1 MLKLILAL
9 ETDGAPLEYGNC
21 VIDYI
26 FNVLG
31 RRPALLAAF
40 GLLAMLAGCD
50 SENNGAAPGRAK
62 TGPTTITALIWAPDW
77 PQEMQEIA
85 AAFTRAH
92 PDIKVDLQFMI
103 GNSVEENLK
112 PKVAANR
119 LPDLISI
126 NPNAYATGLAEQG
139 ILVDVGRSAA
149 WGNMLDRLKPD
160 WTAPSGRRYGVA
172 GGVAATLIYY
182 NKEMFR
188 RAGVTTLPSN
198 FEQFLAVCAQ
208 LKKAG
213 VTPLVLDGCFP
224 NMLANGPF
232 SYSFANNVAA
242 RQPDWRQQLAAGRLD
257 LDTPEVAD
265 IFAKI
270 MLLPARGYVQA
281 GFMNTGYDDG
291 IKLFAEGHA
300 AMAFEGTWAAGRLM
314 GGKATQ
320 AGAQVGIFTP
330 PWNAP
335 GKPVVPVLGS
345 ETGFAVCDTRHRE
358 AALQFLDYLVGRGY
372 PLQQMKRKNIPS
384 MKRLAAPAVNAPQLT
399 AAIAQISAAPQ
410 AVPPY
415 YVFLPAAA
423 IELLHPLLQEV
434 LAGQAT
440 PQQAAAR

>member
-1 MLKLILAL
+1 M
-9 ETDGAPLEYGNC
+9 
-21 VIDYI
+21 IDDT
-26 FNVLG
+26 FTVRG
-31 RRPALLAAF
+31 RRAMLAAL
-40 GLLAMLAGCD
+40 GLLAVAAMAAGCD
-50 SENNGAAPGRAK
+50 KAGSGAAPGRAP
-62 TGPTTITALIWAPDW
+62 TGQTTITALIWAPDW

-85 AAFTRAH
+85 AAFTRLH
-92 PDIKVDLQFMI
+92 PDIKVDVQFMI

-119 LPDLISI
+119 LPDLVSI
-126 NPNAYATGLAEQG
+126 NPNAYAAGLAEQG

-149 WGNMLDRLKPD
+149 WDNMLDQLKPD
-160 WTAPSGRRYGVA
+160 WTAPSGRHYGVA

-182 NKEMFR
+182 NKDWFR
-188 RAGVTTLPSN
+188 RAGVTALPSN
-198 FEQFLAVCAQ
+198 FEQFLAVCEQ
-208 LKKAG
+208 LKQAG
-213 VTPLVLDGCFP
+213 ITPLVLDGGFP

-232 SYSFANNVAA
+232 SYGFANNVAA

-270 MLLPARGYVQA
+270 KLLPERGYVQA
-281 GFMNTGYDDG
+281 GFLNTGYDDG
-291 IKLFAEGHA
+291 IKLFADGRA

-314 GGKATQ
+314 GGKA
-320 AGAQVGIFTP
+320 GAQVGIFVP

-335 GKPVVPVLGS
+335 GKQVVPVLGS
-345 ETGFAVCDTRHRE
+345 ETGFAVCDTRHRD

-372 PLQQMKRKNIPS
+372 PTQQMKRKNIAS
-384 MKRLAAPAVNAPQLT
+384 MKRLAAPAVNDPQLT

-440 PQQAAAR
+440 PQQAAARLNAALDHRSGR

>member
-1 MLKLILAL
+1 VRHSSRGYAIVLVLLLSAASAEAQQQPASPEPDQPSQTLKQLSIEELS
-9 ETDGAPLEYGNC
+9 N
-21 VIDYI
+21 IDVTSTLKHAEPI
-26 FNVLG
+26 
-31 RRPALLAAF
+31 
-40 GLLAMLAGCD
+40 
-50 SENNGAAPGRAK
+50 S
-62 TGPTTITALIWAPDW
+62 
-77 PQEMQEIA
+77 QA
-85 AAFTRAH
+85 AAAISVLTGD
-92 PDIKVDLQFMI
+92 DI
-103 GNSVEENLK
+103 
-112 PKVAANR
+112 
-119 LPDLISI
+119 
-126 NPNAYATGLAEQG
+126 
-139 ILVDVGRSAA
+139 
-149 WGNMLDRLKPD
+149 
-160 WTAPSGRRYGVA
+160 
-172 GGVAATLIYY
+172 
-182 NKEMFR
+182 R
-188 RAGVTTLPSN
+188 RAGITTLPSD
-198 FEQFLAVCAQ
+198 FAQFLAVCEQ
-208 LKKAG
+208 LKQAG
-213 VTPLVLDGCFP
+213 ITPLVLDGGFP

-232 SYSFANNVAA
+232 SYGFANNVAA

-265 IFAKI
+265 VFAKI
-270 MLLPARGYVQA
+270 KLLPERGYVQA
-281 GFMNTGYDDG
+281 GFLNTGYDDG
-291 IKLFAEGHA
+291 IQLFADGRA

-335 GKPVVPVLGS
+335 GKQVVPVLGS

-415 YVFLPAAA
+415 YVFLPASA

-440 PQQAAAR
+440 PQQAAARLNAALDHRSGR

>member
-1 MLKLILAL
+1 MLAGL
-9 ETDGAPLEYGNC
+9 
-21 VIDYI
+21 
-26 FNVLG
+26 
-31 RRPALLAAF
+31 
-40 GLLAMLAGCD
+40 GLLALAAGCD
-50 SENNGAAPGRAK
+50 NASHSAAPQRAK
-62 TGPTTITALIWAPDW
+62 TGQTTITALIWAPDW

-92 PDIKVDLQFMI
+92 PDIKVDVQFMI

-126 NPNAYATGLAEQG
+126 NPNAYAAGLAEQG

-149 WGNMLDRLKPD
+149 WDNMLDQLKPD
-160 WTAPSGRRYGVA
+160 WTAPSGRHYGVA

-182 NKEMFR
+182 NKALFR
-188 RAGVTTLPSN
+188 RAGITALPSN
-198 FEQFLAVCAQ
+198 FAQFLAVCEQ
-208 LKKAG
+208 LKQAG
-213 VTPLVLDGCFP
+213 ITPLVLDGGFP

-232 SYSFANNVAA
+232 SYGFANNVAA

-265 IFAKI
+265 VFAKI
-270 MLLPARGYVQA
+270 KLLPERGYVQA
-281 GFMNTGYDDG
+281 GFLNTGYDDG
-291 IKLFAEGHA
+291 IQLFADGRA

-335 GKPVVPVLGS
+335 GKQVVPVLGS

-415 YVFLPAAA
+415 YVFLPASA

-440 PQQAAAR
+440 PQQAAARLNAALDHRSGR